1 MIGKLAEAV
10 MEPKL
15 TWCHQKSKSINV
27 KPIAFSLF
35 SSLCMSFSWVLLLLT
50 LWVVI
55 TQASSAHRWELKAY
69 KWTRSPGKHTEK
81 RKGSGNKSQT
91 TEMET
96 PSQVWAGWTGSNIRE
111 NFTVA
116 VTLELNLRGWGLPG
130 SEDEDKVFEQS
141 EQRKEHLQRLIGC
154 KGQHVNLEN
163 QQVISVWLEHKRV
176 CVCVFMCV
184 QVSVWECICVFMW
197 LWICVQEARVMTES
211 LEGEAGF
218 RSLKTVYPCIRWYM
232 KNTYR
237 KRLIMRNWFI

>member
-35 SSLCMSFSWVLLLLT
+35 SSLCMSFFWVLLLLT

-111 NFTVA
+111 NFTVV

-130 SEDEDKVFEQS
+130 SEEQDKVFEQS

-176 CVCVFMCV
+176 CVCLCV
-184 QVSVWECICVFMW
+184 HVCAGICVGVGVH
-197 LWICVQEARVMTES
+197 LCVYVTMNMCS
-211 LEGEAGF
+211 GG
-218 RSLKTVYPCIRWYM
+218 
-232 KNTYR
+232 
-237 KRLIMRNWFI
+237 